1 MTILKSKYET
11 HVLPHLDKISE
22 MCLTMTERQIA
33 KVLGVSYASFNNY
46 KSKHLELLEHLKK
59 GRLELALELKSI
71 LIQKAKGFQY
81 EDKKIILDANG
92 NVDHEEKYIRTI
104 PPDLSS
110 IHLLLKN
117 IDQDWRNDDFET
129 MRLKKRQVDIAQQ
142 KADDQ
147 TW

>member
-1 MTILKSKYET
+1 MKSKYET
-11 HVLPHLDKISE
+11 HVLPYLDKISE

-33 KVLGVSYASFNNY
+33 KVLGISYAAFNNY
-46 KSKHLELLEHLKK
+46 KAQHLELLEHLKK

-92 NVDHEEKYIRTI
+92 NVDHEERYILTI
-104 PPDLSS
+104 PPDLAS

-117 IDQDWRNDDFET
+117 IDPDWRNDDAVT
-129 MRLKKRQVDIAQQ
+129 VKIKQDQVKISQQ
-142 KADDQ
+142 KADNAE
-147 TW
+147 W